1 MSEDAPDYK
10 IPKNADRSDSL
21 PQRLAAA
28 MGWPGWAID
37 IAVRANFRCEYCDRD
52 LLASVDAYKEWQH
65 DHIVSQRVKEDNGP
79 NNMALSCRT
88 CNVSFKG
95 KSDPSHDLPDNA
107 SREELV
113 AAVRQYVARKRTA
126 MFAEVVNVREVVY
139 GD

>member
-1 MSEDAPDYK
+1 MSEDTPDYNVLK
-10 IPKNADRSDSL
+10 SADRSDSL

-28 MGWPGWAID
+28 MEWADWIID
-37 IAVRANFRCEYCDRD
+37 IAVRASFRCEYCDRD

-65 DHIVSQRVKEDNGP
+65 DHIVPQRIKEDNGS

-95 KSDPSHDLPDNA
+95 KWDPSHGLPDDA
-107 SREELV
+107 SRDELV
-113 AAVRQYVARKRTA
+113 AAVRQYVARKRTD
-126 MFAEVVNVREVVY
+126 MFAEVVKIREIVY